1 MRKRIIKSVPQE
13 KTMRK
18 LLVAVVAGV
27 IGVSAGTAQADSLKT
42 TGYVGVNYGVLKQY
56 NRFFDDGKKHFET
69 DKVFIR
75 IGGEINEYFD
85 SELRLGLTAGD
96 KKGRSSIST
105 SSIHADDNITFSHDY
120 LLTLLLK
127 AGYPIGPV
135 KPYAAVGYTFGQERL
150 SYPGGKATA
159 RFDDFTFGGGVDISL
174 GSRLVVNAEWIQ
186 YDNIDGV
193 RLKGPSAGLAWRF

>member
-1 MRKRIIKSVPQE
+1 
-13 KTMRK
+13 MRK

-27 IGVSAGTAQADSLKT
+27 VSIGAAQASDFKSV
-42 TGYVGVNYGVLKQY
+42 GYVGINYGTLEQY
-56 NRFFDDGKKHFET
+56 NRFFEGGKKHLET

-96 KKGRSSIST
+96 KKGIAGDNTPEGIEGT
-105 SSIHADDNITFSHDY
+105 SATFSHDY

-127 AGYPIGPV
+127 AGYPIGPI

-150 SYPGGKATA
+150 KHVRGKTKE
-159 RFDDFTFGGGVDISL
+159 RFDDLTFGAGVDLSL
-174 GSRLVVNAEWIQ
+174 GSRLVVNAEWLQ
-186 YDNIDGV
+186 YDDIDGI

>member
-1 MRKRIIKSVPQE
+1 
-13 KTMRK
+13 MRK

-27 IGVSAGTAQADSLKT
+27 IGVSAGTAQAESVKT

-56 NRFFDDGKKHFET
+56 NRFFDDGKKHYET
-69 DKVFIR
+69 DKMFIR
-75 IGGEINEYFD
+75 SGGEINEYFD

-105 SSIHADDNITFSHDY
+105 SSINAGDNITFSHDY

-159 RFDDFTFGGGVDISL
+159 RFEDRKSTRLNSSHVSISYAVFCL
-174 GSRLVVNAEWIQ
+174 N
-186 YDNIDGV
+186 
-193 RLKGPSAGLAWRF
+193 KKK

>member
-1 MRKRIIKSVPQE
+1 
-13 KTMRK
+13 MRK

-27 IGVSAGTAQADSLKT
+27 IGVSASTAQADSLKT

-56 NRFFDDGKKHFET
+56 NRFFDDGKKHYET

-75 IGGEINEYFD
+75 VGGEINEYFD

-96 KKGRSSIST
+96 KKETLRDT
-105 SSIHADDNITFSHDY
+105 SFTPAGVDGSKGTFSHDY

-127 AGYPIGPV
+127 AGYPIGPI

-150 SYPGGKATA
+150 TYPGGKATA
-159 RFDDFTFGGGVDISL
+159 RFDDFTFGGGIDIDL

-186 YDNIDGV
+186 YDNMDGI

>member
-1 MRKRIIKSVPQE
+1 
-13 KTMRK
+13 MRK

-27 IGVSAGTAQADSLKT
+27 IGVSASTAQADSLKT

-56 NRFFDDGKKHFET
+56 NRFFDDGKKHYET

-75 IGGEINEYFD
+75 VGGEINEYFD

-96 KKGRSSIST
+96 KKGTGKVGSNYLPQQ
-105 SSIHADDNITFSHDY
+105 AEDAPITFSHDY

-127 AGYPIGPV
+127 AGYLIGPV

-150 SYPGGKATA
+150 SYPGGKDTA
-159 RFDDFTFGGGVDISL
+159 RFDDFTFGGGIDINL
-174 GSRLVVNAEWIQ
+174 GSRVVLNAEWIQ
-186 YDNIDGV
+186 YDNMDGI